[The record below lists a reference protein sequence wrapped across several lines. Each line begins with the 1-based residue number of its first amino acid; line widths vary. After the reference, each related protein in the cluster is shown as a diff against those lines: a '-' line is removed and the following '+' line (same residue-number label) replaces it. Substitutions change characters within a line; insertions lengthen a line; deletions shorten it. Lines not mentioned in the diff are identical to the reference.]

1 MSEFNVPA
9 GKMLDDFWIPE
20 EVAGV
25 GEEQHRR
32 ELDGRVA
39 KILNNN

>member
-1 MSEFNVPA
+1 MPA